1 MTAQDEGLQ
10 FAIALNI
17 TIRPA
22 RYEDIAKLEWHG
34 EFKHFRN
41 LFQRSYR
48 EQIEGRRLL
57 LVADSNG
64 YPIGRLFMQFQS
76 KNKVTSD
83 GKTRAYLYSFHVMD
97 LLRGHGIGNRMM
109 DVAEAMLVER
119 GFKYGT
125 IAVAKDNVGALRLY
139 ERRGYRVFSED
150 EGKWRYYD
158 HRGFLQ
164 HVHEPAY
171 LLEKLLDAP

>member
-22 RYEDIAKLEWHG
+22 RYEDMAKLEWHG

-57 LVADSNG
+57 LIADSNG
-64 YPIGRLFMQFQS
+64 YPIGRLFIQFQS

-97 LLRGHGIGNRMM
+97 MLRGYGIGNHM
-109 DVAEAMLVER
+109 
-119 GFKYGT
+119 
-125 IAVAKDNVGALRLY
+125 
-139 ERRGYRVFSED
+139 
-150 EGKWRYYD
+150 
-158 HRGFLQ
+158 
-164 HVHEPAY
+164 
-171 LLEKLLDAP
+171 